1 MKIPRIRSIEIG
13 ERPHTDRRNINTMD
27 VVVGG
32 PNFEVDTVT
41 SIQLN
46 FTNTRHSSVICTC
59 GFLHPPCSWSE
70 PPDMKTLLTDRSRWE
85 TRRRPPPLTHLT
97 SSFWRDWA
105 HVYEFTRAT
114 APTTYLRDWFTITDI
129 QSQTVWRPAY
139 TSNIIALRITKFISV
154 NAINSWRHFH
164 VVLII
169 IIQEVY
175 ACVLVNTR
183 NIYSIDVWNWIDPMN
198 NRERKVKSMFGLNAN
213 NNNNNPIGKYGRF

>member
-1 MKIPRIRSIEIG
+1 MYVWFPSPSMFLIRTSWYENAPYWQ
-13 ERPHTDRRNINTMD
+13 EPMRN
-27 VVVGG
+27 
-32 PNFEVDTVT
+32 P
-41 SIQLN
+41 SAA
-46 FTNTRHSSVICTC
+46 
-59 GFLHPPCSWSE
+59 
-70 PPDMKTLLTDRSRWE
+70 
-85 TRRRPPPLTHLT
+85 PPPLTHQT

-114 APTTYLRDWFTITDI
+114 APTTYLRDWFNITDI

-183 NIYSIDVWNWIDPMN
+183 NIYSIDVWNWIDPM
-198 NRERKVKSMFGLNAN
+198 
-213 NNNNNPIGKYGRF
+213 GKKGQVDVWG